1 MVPYASNSLQVNGQ
15 VPDSRN
21 LLSRTGQMDFSTV
34 QRRLKMGVYAGK
46 DGVKAFKDDLMQ
58 PLRSAFRYSS
68 YLGDPADGSF

>member
-1 MVPYASNSLQVNGQ
+1 
-15 VPDSRN
+15 
-21 LLSRTGQMDFSTV
+21 MDFSTV

-68 YLGDPADGSF
+68 YLGDPAYGSF